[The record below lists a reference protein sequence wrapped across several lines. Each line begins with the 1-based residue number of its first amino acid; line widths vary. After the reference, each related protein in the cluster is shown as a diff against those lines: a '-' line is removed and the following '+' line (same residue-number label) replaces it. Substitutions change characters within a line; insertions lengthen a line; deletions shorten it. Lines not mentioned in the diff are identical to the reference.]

1 SCSTASS
8 SSWGYMPSWRPIPGS
23 RRSTVFSP
31 AVISWSPRPMPVRSG
46 SISGIGLK
54 CAKASDLHMAAGH
67 CNHFERESVVHRPA
81 GPQRYVYWRCLKCGV
96 EWTVA
101 DEVVDLAEVV
111 SAEEIIDL
119 HDFLQTSITL
129 KEIIGG

>member
-1 SCSTASS
+1 MA
-8 SSWGYMPSWRPIPGS
+8 PGQ
-23 RRSTVFSP
+23 
-31 AVISWSPRPMPVRSG
+31 
-46 SISGIGLK
+46 
-54 CAKASDLHMAAGH
+54 
-67 CNHFERESVVHRPA
+67 CNHFERESVIHRPA
-81 GPQRYVYWRCLKCGV
+81 GTQRYVYWRCLKCGV